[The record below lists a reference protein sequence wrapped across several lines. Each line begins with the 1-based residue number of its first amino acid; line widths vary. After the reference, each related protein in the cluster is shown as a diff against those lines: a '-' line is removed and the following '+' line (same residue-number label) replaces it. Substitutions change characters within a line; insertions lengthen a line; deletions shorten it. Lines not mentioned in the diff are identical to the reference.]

1 MKMSQALFERF
12 IAEAVQDLPED
23 FRGKL
28 DNVEI
33 TVEEWPDAS
42 TQRAPGVEDPREL
55 LGYYRGV
62 PRSRRTHRYGLVLP
76 DRIIL
81 YRRPIERRC
90 RTPDELRNTIY
101 HVLYHE
107 IAHHFGISDDRLR
120 EIGAY

>member
-1 MKMSQALFERF
+1 MGQVLFERF
-12 IAEAVQDLPED
+12 ISEAVQDLPAD
-23 FRGKL
+23 FRSKL
-28 DNVEI
+28 DNIEI
-33 TVEEWPDAS
+33 TVEEWPDAR
-42 TQRAPGVEDPREL
+42 TLRLTGIRDPREL

-76 DRIIL
+76 DQIIL
-81 YRRPIERRC
+81 YRRPIEMRC
-90 RTPDELRNTIY
+90 HTVDELRSSIY